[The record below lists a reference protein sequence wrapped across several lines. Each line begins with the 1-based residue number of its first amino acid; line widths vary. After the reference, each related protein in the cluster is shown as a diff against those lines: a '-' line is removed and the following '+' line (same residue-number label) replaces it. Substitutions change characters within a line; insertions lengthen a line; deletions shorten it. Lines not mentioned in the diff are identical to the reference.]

1 MKRAQNYISFTQK
14 VLLVHGLSEPYKI
27 NVDVEFE
34 FINLEKNFDELIIG
48 FIELSMAA
56 HHQPIP
62 SAPMWCGRIQV
73 RVWRKKVIA
82 N

>member
-34 FINLEKNFDELIIG
+34 FINLEKKL
-48 FIELSMAA
+48 
-56 HHQPIP
+56 
-62 SAPMWCGRIQV
+62 
-73 RVWRKKVIA
+73 
-82 N
+82 